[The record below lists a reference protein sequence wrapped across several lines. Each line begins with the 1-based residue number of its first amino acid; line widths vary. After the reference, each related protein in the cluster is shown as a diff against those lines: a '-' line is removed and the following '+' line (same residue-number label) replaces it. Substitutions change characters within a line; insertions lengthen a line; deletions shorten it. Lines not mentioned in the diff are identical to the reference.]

1 MPAAA
6 LARLPLEPATSAIG
20 LVDLGTIDRPAPLG
34 AQASEMLRSA
44 LRRGTLRPGQR
55 LTTRDVAA
63 TLSISPT
70 PAREAIT
77 RLVAEGVLELGA
89 DRTAVVPVLTRAR
102 YEELFL
108 IRSELE
114 ALAGR
119 LACGRVEPDR
129 LARLESIYRTHAAA
143 VEAGDGSG
151 ALAANATFHNA
162 LYEACGLPTLI
173 QMIDSLWLQVGPS
186 LTLLFSGG
194 AQGPWIGATTH
205 RAMIR
210 AIRTG
215 DAEAMGAAIRQDLNE
230 GRGRLLPLLPA

>member
-1 MPAAA
+1 MSAAA
-6 LARLPLEPATSAIG
+6 LARLPVDPSAG
-20 LVDLGTIDRPAPLG
+20 LVDLGTIARPAPLG
-34 AQASEMLRSA
+34 AQASEMLRNA

-77 RLVAEGVLELGA
+77 RLVAEGVLDLGP

-102 YEELFL
+102 YDELFL

-119 LACGRVEPDR
+119 LACGRVEADR
-129 LARLESIYRTHAAA
+129 LARLEAIYDTHAAA
-143 VEAGDGSG
+143 IRAEDGSG
-151 ALAANATFHNA
+151 ALAANATFHA
-162 LYEACGLPTLI
+162 TLYAACGLPTLI

-186 LTLLFSGG
+186 LNLLFSGSTQ
-194 AQGPWIGATTH
+194 APWIGATTH

-210 AIRTG
+210 AIRNG
-215 DAEAMGAAIRQDLNE
+215 DAEAMGAAIRQDLDE
-230 GRGRLLPLLPA
+230 GRARLLPLLPA